1 GPAIAW
7 RRCRSSR
14 RLPLCYSPR
23 GRLTEV
29 TPLVR
34 VSSNSGTAVAP
45 TGGFGFLSDAYRFG
59 NGSSLDALRCV
70 ASTRN
75 RDKIG
80 GRRLLYRFTCITD
93 TDLVLD
99 IPEEEV

>member
-1 GPAIAW
+1 MQIIAPPATLLQSA
-7 RRCRSSR
+7 RSSD
-14 RLPLCYSPR
+14 P
-23 GRLTEV
+23 V

-34 VSSNSGTAVAP
+34 VSSNSGAAEAP
-45 TGGFGFLSDAYRFG
+45 TGGFGFLTDAYRFG

-80 GRRLLYRFTCITD
+80 GPTTALQI
-93 TDLVLD
+93 TDLVLN

>member
-1 GPAIAW
+1 
-7 RRCRSSR
+7 
-14 RLPLCYSPR
+14 
-23 GRLTEV
+23 V

-34 VSSNSGTAVAP
+34 VSSNSGASKHSLT
-45 TGGFGFLSDAYRFG
+45 GFGFLSDAYRFG
-59 NGSSLDALRCV
+59 NGSSLDGLRCV

-80 GRRLLYRFTCITD
+80 GPTTALQI
-93 TDLVLD
+93 TDLVLN